1 MAIDKLIG
9 QPFSDISDWSW
20 MEYETTKIGG
30 DEKVTEK
37 PHGHPDK
44 LAEVLEEIVDR
55 INALID
61 VVATIPDDLEALKTE
76 VAADIATLQTEV
88 GSHEHAMGSPG
99 AGAGGM
105 EAGGIIERTKPI
117 PTIKTDKNT

>member
-1 MAIDKLIG
+1 MAIDKLTG
-9 QPFSDISDWSW
+9 PLFLDPGDWSW
-20 MEYETTKIGG
+20 MEYKTKKMGG
-30 DEKVTEK
+30 KEKTIEK

-44 LAEVLEEIVDR
+44 LAEVLEGLVIAV
-55 INALID
+55 NLIID
-61 VVATIPDDLEALKTE
+61 ELDNIPSQLEELKEE
-76 VAADIATLQTEV
+76 VADDIATLQTEV
-88 GSHEHAMGSPG
+88 GSHEHAMASPG

>member
-1 MAIDKLIG
+1 MAIDKLTG

-20 MEYETTKIGG
+20 MEYETSKMGAE
-30 DEKVTEK
+30 EKVQEK

-44 LAEVLEEIVDR
+44 LAEVLEEVVNR

-61 VVATIPDDLEALKTE
+61 VVGTIPSDLEALKTE
-76 VAADIATLQTEV
+76 VAADIATLQAEV
-88 GSHEHAMGSPG
+88 GSHQHAPAPPG
-99 AGAGGM
+99 PPGM
-105 EAGGIIERTKPI
+105 ETGGLIGRTKPI